1 MSIINSLEIIEVPDL
16 KINGNVQFND
26 DINSRIDKET
36 KIEVTA
42 IDSDINSL
50 EQHLS
55 VAYKKLRERV
65 IIYEYMCYKTSE
77 HFSWWNR
84 IFLYPSVLLS
94 TGLAFMNSNVINNPS
109 TDDIIKIIN
118 VVSNGLLTLFI
129 AIQNVNK
136 SAERADYFFNL
147 KKKFSKIHNLLNN
160 EIVGQISNLKF
171 DQEALLEIKREYDNI
186 DENIIYEFPKK
197 IIKDTKMK
205 FSKFNLPT
213 ICNGIEIVEE
223 EVDSTLYTLG
233 SKKKKKKRSY
243 NIP

>member
-1 MSIINSLEIIEVPDL
+1 MSIVNSLEIIEVPDL
-16 KINGNVQFND
+16 KINGNVQFID

-36 KIEVTA
+36 KVEITA
-42 IDSDINSL
+42 IDSEINSL

-94 TGLAFMNSNVINNPS
+94 TGLAFMNSNVINNTS
-109 TDDIIKIIN
+109 TDNTIKIIN

-136 SAERADYFFNL
+136 SAEKADYFFNL

-186 DENIIYEFPKK
+186 DENIIYEFPKR
-197 IIKDTKMK
+197 IIKDTKTK

-223 EVDSTLYTLG
+223 EVESSLFTLG
-233 SKKKKKKRSY
+233 SKKKKKRSY

>member
-1 MSIINSLEIIEVPDL
+1 MSIVNSLEIIEVPDL
-16 KINGNVQFND
+16 KINGNVQFSD

-36 KIEVTA
+36 KVEITA
-42 IDSDINSL
+42 IDSEINSL

-94 TGLAFMNSNVINNPS
+94 TGLAFMNSNVINNTS
-109 TDDIIKIIN
+109 TDNTIKIIN

-136 SAERADYFFNL
+136 SAEKADYFFNL

-186 DENIIYEFPKK
+186 DENIIYEFPKR
-197 IIKDTKMK
+197 IIKDTKTK

-223 EVDSTLYTLG
+223 EVESSLFTLG
-233 SKKKKKKRSY
+233 SKKKKKRSY

>member
-1 MSIINSLEIIEVPDL
+1 MSIVNSLEIIEVPDL
-16 KINGNVQFND
+16 KINGNVQFSD

-36 KIEVTA
+36 KVEITA
-42 IDSDINSL
+42 IDSEINSL

-94 TGLAFMNSNVINNPS
+94 TGLAFINSNVINNTS
-109 TDDIIKIIN
+109 TDNTIKIIN

-136 SAERADYFFNL
+136 SAEKADYFFNL

-186 DENIIYEFPKK
+186 DENIIYEFPKR
-197 IIKDTKMK
+197 IIKDTKTK

-223 EVDSTLYTLG
+223 EVESSLFTLG
-233 SKKKKKKRSY
+233 SKKKKKRSY